1 MPKVTCPKCGAKN
14 LEGET
19 FCAKCGVRMVSQ
31 AATVAAKTAL
41 VVTQPVAAP
50 NRPAGT
56 PKDMRK
62 LYLIIVA
69 AVVILA
75 VLTVYFMT
83 RSSWKAPDIPISQAI
98 AQGYQV
104 ICEVRGSIDGIPR
117 NYDIYL
123 KSPKYAAYAIDANG
137 AFLLYNG
144 AKYYTRSLLN
154 LQMPPAGCT
163 SEECLAEH
171 FRSMYDTTAPFR
183 DCSSHPVQS
192 DLNEFIEGYKRMK
205 GSAGERANVTCRIVQ
220 GIDDSKF
227 ELPGGV
233 VPKACDMEG
242 LEDIDYCSI
251 PMPVGES
258 VYNSESGMT
267 IKNLGEIQQ
276 GSKTVCKFSVTGGA
290 ADDCGG
296 LSVFFDIKGA
306 VAAGEDA
313 DPVDYVTC
321 QMTYKIPKCFDLCS
335 EVVRNI

>member
-1 MPKVTCPKCGAKN
+1 MPKVTCPNCGTKN
-14 LEGET
+14 LEDET
-19 FCAKCGVRMVSQ
+19 FCAKCGVRMASQ
-31 AATVAAKTAL
+31 AAPMAVKTAL
-41 VVTQPVAAP
+41 VVTQPVAA
-50 NRPAGT
+50 NKPAGT

-75 VLTVYFMT
+75 VLAVYFMT

-98 AQGYQV
+98 AQGYPV

-183 DCSSHPVQS
+183 DCSSQPVQS
-192 DLNEFIEGYKRMK
+192 DLNEFIDGYKKMK
-205 GSAGERANVTCRIVQ
+205 GSAGERANVTCKIVQ
-220 GIDDSKF
+220 GIDDNKF
-227 ELPGGV
+227 ELPAGV
-233 VPKACDMEG
+233 VPQACDMER

-258 VYNSESGMT
+258 VYDRESDMT
-267 IKNLGEIQQ
+267 VTNLGEVQQ
-276 GSKTVCKFSVTGGA
+276 SGKALCKFGVTGGA

-296 LSVFFDIKGA
+296 LLVFLDVEGA
-306 VAAGEDA
+306 IAAGEDA
-313 DPVDYVTC
+313 DPAGYTTC
-321 QMTYKIPKCFDLCS
+321 AMKYKTPDCFDLCA
-335 EVVRNI
+335 EVVRSI